1 MAHLE
6 VEIHDKTMV
15 IRSQAFCCNFPDVGK
30 NKKAV
35 LVFLRA
41 LCSPE
46 TGKALFTY
54 QCLADAFGY
63 AARQNVENFV
73 AEFHGGGENFAQF
86 LSRANSKR
94 DRLFSL
100 VEAQILSSPFLS
112 IHQHYLAFCEEHA
125 AEKLSESTFSKYV
138 NTMASIKI
146 LSRVRQLL
154 SKEEGSVNVSRYLK
168 ELLEL
173 PKLSAAKKKEIVAVF
188 PEVKEEKQ
196 RKSASTSANK
206 AIEVSSAT
214 DEKKLLVVL
223 LYVCNVSQ
231 DMLSLLF
238 GVSKTSIHNY
248 IYNVCSEEL
257 AWQILRAIVCWSG
270 KVSFDEKWLWIDERW
285 YFALCAVDSVTGFP
299 LLIEVYPTLDSV
311 NWTLFFKHFKALY
324 GMPKLMTS
332 DGSQSLAIARE
343 LVFQGVRYQFCK
355 FHKLKN
361 LMKRL
366 RQHIHNPKL
375 FRRCVR
381 LAKHMFSNTSVSSRK
396 HAAKT
401 LQKLAGKPV
410 SSYID
415 GHILTYWRKL
425 TMSLTNNAS
434 ERFNRKIEKCFSG
447 RYGIPSPESADVLLR
462 GLWLK
467 ELLLNGH
474 KHLEATS
481 ELRSI
486 DVSRICQEHLDTSKI
501 LHFFHD
507 HDPSRIEK
515 VA

>member
-54 QCLADAFGY
+54 QRLADAFGY

-73 AEFHGGGENFAQF
+73 AEFHARGKNFAQF
-86 LSRANSKR
+86 LFRANRKQ
-94 DRLFSL
+94 DRLFPL
-100 VEAQILSSPFLS
+100 VEAQILRSPFLS

-125 AEKLSESTFSKYV
+125 EEKLSESTFNKYV
-138 NTMASIKI
+138 KTIASIKI
-146 LSRVRQLL
+146 LRRVRQLV
-154 SKEEGSVNVSRYLK
+154 SKEAGGLNVSRYLK
-168 ELLEL
+168 ELLEM
-173 PKLSAAKKKEIVAVF
+173 PTLSAAKKKEIVEVF
-188 PEVKEEKQ
+188 PDVKEEKQ
-196 RKSASTSANK
+196 RPSIKK
-206 AIEVSSAT
+206 AVEVSPLPAQ
-214 DEKKLLVVL
+214 KKLLVGL
-223 LYVCNVSQ
+223 LYLCNVSQ

-238 GVSKTSIHNY
+238 GVSKTSLHNW
-248 IYNVCSEEL
+248 IYAVCSEEL
-257 AWQILRAIVCWSG
+257 EWQILRAIVCWSG
-270 KVSFDEKWLWIDERW
+270 RVRVDEKWRWIDGRW
-285 YFALCAVDSVTGFP
+285 HFALCAVDSLTGFP
-299 LLIEVYPTLDSV
+299 LLMNVYPTLDSV
-311 NWTLFFKHFKALY
+311 NWPLFLTRFKALY
-324 GMPKLMTS
+324 GVPKLIIS
-332 DGSQSLAIARE
+332 EGSQSLAIARE
-343 LVFQGVRYQFCK
+343 LVFKGVRYQLCK

-366 RQHIHNPKL
+366 RQYIHNPKR

-381 LAKHMFSNTSVSSRK
+381 FAKHMFSNTSVSSRK

-401 LQKLAGKPV
+401 LQKLAGKQV
-410 SSYID
+410 ASYID

-447 RYGIPSPESADVLLR
+447 RYGIPSPESAEVLLR

-474 KHLEATS
+474 KHLDATS
-481 ELRSI
+481 ELTSI
-486 DVSRICQEHLDTSKI
+486 EVSRICQEHLDASKI
-501 LHFFHD
+501 LYFFHD
-507 HDPSRIEK
+507 NDPSHIDK

>member
-6 VEIHDKTMV
+6 VELHDKTMV
-15 IRSQAFCCNFPDVGK
+15 IRSQAFCCHFPDVGK

-73 AEFHGGGENFAQF
+73 AEFHGRGENFAQF
-86 LSRANSKR
+86 LSRANSKH

-100 VEAQILSSPFLS
+100 VEAQVLRSPFLS
-112 IHQHYLAFCEEHA
+112 IHQHYRAFCEEHA
-125 AEKLSESTFSKYV
+125 AETLSESTFSKYV
-138 NTMASIKI
+138 NTIASIKI
-146 LSRVRQLL
+146 LRRVRQLV
-154 SKEEGSVNVSRYLK
+154 SKEEGCLNVSRYLK
-168 ELLEL
+168 ELLDL
-173 PKLSAAKKKEIVAVF
+173 PTLSSAKKKEIVAVF
-188 PEVKEEKQ
+188 PDVQEEKPS
-196 RKSASTSANK
+196 KSANN
-206 AIEVSSAT
+206 AIEVSTPLAQ
-214 DEKKLLVVL
+214 KKLLVVL

-231 DMLSLLF
+231 DMLSRLF
-238 GVSKTSIHNY
+238 GVSKTSIHNS
-248 IYNVCSEEL
+248 IYTVCSEEL
-257 AWQILRAIVCWSG
+257 GGQILRALVCWSG
-270 KVSFDEKWLWIDERW
+270 KVSFDEKWLWIDKSW

-311 NWTLFFKHFKALY
+311 KWTVFCKHFKALY
-324 GMPKLMTS
+324 GVPKLITS

-343 LVFQGVRYQFCK
+343 VVFKGVRYQLCK

-361 LMKRL
+361 LMTRL
-366 RQHIHNPKL
+366 RQQIRDPKR

-381 LAKHMFSNTSVSSRK
+381 LAKHMFANTSVSSRK

-401 LQKLAGKPV
+401 LQKVAGTQV
-410 SSYID
+410 ASYID
-415 GHILTYWRKL
+415 GHILTYWRHL

-447 RYGIPSPESADVLLR
+447 RYGIPSPESAEVLLR

-467 ELLLNGH
+467 ELLLHGQ
-474 KHLEATS
+474 KHLDATS
-481 ELRSI
+481 ELRAI
-486 DVSRICQEHLDTSKI
+486 DLSRICQEHLVTSKI

-507 HDPSRIEK
+507 NNPSRIEK

>member
-15 IRSQAFCCNFPDVGK
+15 IRSQAFCCHFPDVGK

-35 LVFLRA
+35 LAFLRA

-73 AEFHGGGENFAQF
+73 AEFHARGKNFAQF
-86 LSRANSKR
+86 LSRANSKH
-94 DRLFSL
+94 DRLFPL
-100 VEAQILSSPFLS
+100 VEAQILRSPFLS
-112 IHQHYLAFCEEHA
+112 IHQHYLAFCEEHPE
-125 AEKLSESTFSKYV
+125 EKLSESTFNKYV
-138 NTMASIKI
+138 NTIESIKI
-146 LSRVRQLL
+146 LRRGRQLV
-154 SKEEGSVNVSRYLK
+154 SKKEDGLNVSRYLK
-168 ELLEL
+168 ELLEM
-173 PKLSAAKKKEIVAVF
+173 PTLSAAKKKEIVEVF
-188 PEVKEEKQ
+188 PDVQAEKQ
-196 RKSASTSANK
+196 RPSIKK
-206 AIEVSSAT
+206 ALEVSTPPAQ
-214 DEKKLLVVL
+214 KKLLVVL
-223 LYVCNVSQ
+223 LYICNVSQ

-238 GVSKTSIHNY
+238 GVGKTSIHNS
-248 IYNVCSEEL
+248 IYAVCSEEL
-257 AWQILRAIVCWSG
+257 EWQILRAIVCWSG
-270 KVSFDEKWLWIDERW
+270 TVSFDEKWLWIDESW
-285 YFALCAVDSVTGFP
+285 HFALCAVDSVTGFP
-299 LLIEVYPTLDSV
+299 LLINVYPTLDSV
-311 NWTLFFKHFKALY
+311 NWTLFFTRFKALY
-324 GMPKLMTS
+324 GVPKLIVS
-332 DGSQSLAIARE
+332 DGSQSLAIARKV
-343 LVFQGVRYQFCK
+343 VFQGVRYQLCK
-355 FHKLKN
+355 FHKLRN

-366 RQHIHNPKL
+366 RQHIHEPKL
-375 FRRCVR
+375 FRRSVR

-401 LQKLAGKPV
+401 LQKLAGTQV
-410 SSYID
+410 ASYID

-447 RYGIPSPESADVLLR
+447 RYGIPSPESAEVLLR

-481 ELRSI
+481 ELTSI
-486 DVSRICQEHLDTSKI
+486 DVSRMCQEHLDTSKI

-507 HDPSRIEK
+507 NDPSHIEK